1 MHITVSSPVYLES
14 YYENIPDTDSRWNG
28 NVASSL
34 RAVALKISALPK
46 DVVDVEIEKNDEIG
60 TVADAV
66 GFMGFSYPSSAKT
79 DYYYIDL
86 SFKDSDNYDSIGSLL
101 KTLAD
106 YISETKDFELS
117 KCVIIEDEP
126 AQLLR
131 AYFVKKPL

>member
-1 MHITVSSPVYLES
+1 MHITVSGPVYLES
-14 YYENIPDTDSRWNG
+14 YYENIPDTDSKWNE

-34 RAVALKISALPK
+34 RAVAPKVSTSPK
-46 DVVDVEIEKNDEIG
+46 DIVDIEIEKNDEIS

-66 GFMGFSYPSSAKT
+66 GFAGFSYPSNAKT

-86 SFKDSDNYDSIGSLL
+86 SFKDSDNHGSIGSLL
-101 KTLAD
+101 KALVD
-106 YISETKDFELS
+106 YMSKTKDFELS

-126 AQLLR
+126 APLLR